1 MRKIQYTCEAHDQ
14 MASLSPERQERL
26 RKGIAVI
33 QEDPYHRLSV
43 AMNAEGTLRKI
54 QATSRILVEYVVID
68 NLTLVVVLEL
78 FDDLE
83 VLVEEA

>member
-1 MRKIQYTCEAHDQ
+1 MRKIQYTVEADQ
-14 MASLSPERQERL
+14 QVNALTPERQERL
-26 RKGIAVI
+26 RKGVAVI
-33 QEDPYHRLSV
+33 QEDPYHPLSV

-54 QATSRILVEYVVID
+54 QATSRILVEYIVID

-83 VLVEEA
+83 VLVQE

>member
-1 MRKIQYTCEAHDQ
+1 MRKIQYTVEADQ
-14 MASLSPERQERL
+14 QIAALPQERQDRL
-26 RKGIAVI
+26 RKGIAII
-33 QEDPYHRLSV
+33 QEDPYHALSV

-54 QATSRILVEYVVID
+54 QATSRILVEYIVID

-83 VLVEEA
+83 VLVQE

>member
-1 MRKIQYTCEAHDQ
+1 MRKIQYTVEADHQ
-14 MASLSPERQERL
+14 VNSLTPERQERL

-68 NLTLVVVLEL
+68 NLTLIVVLEL

-83 VLVEEA
+83 VLVQE

>member
-1 MRKIQYTCEAHDQ
+1 MRKIQYTVEADQ
-14 MASLSPERQERL
+14 QISALPQERQDRL
-26 RKGIAVI
+26 RKGIAII
-33 QEDPYHRLSV
+33 QEDPYHSMSV

-83 VLVEEA
+83 VLVQE